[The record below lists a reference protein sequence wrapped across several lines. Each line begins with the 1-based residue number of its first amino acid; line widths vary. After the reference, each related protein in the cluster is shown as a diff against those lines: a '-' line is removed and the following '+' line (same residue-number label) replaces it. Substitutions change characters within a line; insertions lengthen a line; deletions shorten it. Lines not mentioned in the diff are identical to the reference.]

1 MTNASERARAVAQRE
16 PWVVV
21 VALGLLLG
29 LQPVTTDLYLPSL
42 PGIVRGLGSSMGQAQ
57 LTLSALILSFGL
69 SQLLVGPLADRF
81 GRKPVVLAGLALYA
95 AAAAGSAAAAGI
107 EPLIAWRAAQGLG
120 LAAAVVC
127 ARAMLRDLYEP
138 EEGARVMSR
147 ALSFLGFIAL
157 ASPVAGGL
165 IGSAWGWRAA
175 LAATGVFAA
184 LTLALLLVRM
194 PETQRAPSPQALQ
207 PGPMLRTWRRILAHP
222 GFRAWTLLVTFTYGG
237 LYTYLAGSSF
247 LYIEV
252 LGLSRSVYG
261 WVLATASMSYIVGT
275 FWCRRLLRRHGL
287 AGAVRRGAAFTIA
300 GGLMLAGAAL
310 AGWHHPAAVAVPQA
324 LYLFGHGIHQPCGQ
338 AAVAGP
344 FPAHAGAASAL
355 SGFIMSVAA
364 FGLGGWLGV
373 SMNGTVYPVV
383 LTIAAMAA
391 LTAAVALTLVQRHGE
406 PGRERA

>member
-1 MTNASERARAVAQRE
+1 MTNASERARAVASRE

-42 PGIVRGLGSSMGQAQ
+42 PGIARGLGSTMGQAQ

-69 SQLLVGPLADRF
+69 SQLLAGPLADRF
-81 GRKPVVLAGLALYA
+81 GRKPVLTGGLLLYA
-95 AAAAGSAAAAGI
+95 AAAAGSAAAGGI
-107 EPLIAWRAAQGLG
+107 EPLIAWRALQGLG

-147 ALSFLGFIAL
+147 ALTFLGFIAL

-165 IGSAWGWRAA
+165 IASAWGWRAA

-184 LTLALLLVRM
+184 LTLLLVLARM
-194 PETQRAPSPQALQ
+194 PETLGRPAPEALR
-207 PGPMLRTWRRILAHP
+207 PGPMLQTWRRILSHP
-222 GFRAWTLLVTFTYGG
+222 AFRAWTLLVTFTYGG

-247 LYIEV
+247 VYIEV
-252 LGLSRSVYG
+252 LGLSRSTYG

-275 FWCRRLLRRHGL
+275 FWCRRWLRLYGL
-287 AGAVRRGAAFTIA
+287 AGSVRRGAAFTIA
-300 GGLMLAGAAL
+300 GGVTLAGAAL
-310 AGWHHPAAVAVPQA
+310 LGWHHPLAVAVPQA

-344 FPAHAGAASAL
+344 FPDQAGTASAL

-364 FGLGGWLGV
+364 FAIGGWLGV
-373 SMNGTVYPVV
+373 TMNGTVYPVV
-383 LTIAAMAA
+383 LTTSAMAA
-391 LTAAVALTLVQRHGE
+391 LTALVALTLVQRHGQPR
-406 PGRERA
+406 PGQA